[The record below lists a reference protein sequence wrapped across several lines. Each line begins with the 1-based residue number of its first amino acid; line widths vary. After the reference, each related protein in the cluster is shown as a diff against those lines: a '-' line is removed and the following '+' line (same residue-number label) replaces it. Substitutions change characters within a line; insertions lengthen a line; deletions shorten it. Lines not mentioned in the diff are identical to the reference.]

1 MKCIAMIALTA
12 LIATPALADRT
23 HSPDTADQAASAPAN
38 ATAGGKEERK
48 ICRRFENTASRMK
61 AETLC
66 MTKEEWRK
74 YQDEQ

>member
-1 MKCIAMIALTA
+1 V
-12 LIATPALADRT
+12 
-23 HSPDTADQAASAPAN
+23 S
-38 ATAGGKEERK
+38 ATATAAAGTKDERK

-66 MTKEEWRK
+66 MTKEQWKK